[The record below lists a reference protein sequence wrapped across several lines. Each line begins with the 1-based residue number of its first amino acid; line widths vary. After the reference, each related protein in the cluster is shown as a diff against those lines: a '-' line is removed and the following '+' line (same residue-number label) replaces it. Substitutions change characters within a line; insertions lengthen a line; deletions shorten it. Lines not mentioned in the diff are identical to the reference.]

1 MRTLVIEEHRL
12 LLHRRLCENLFQRK
26 ADAEALINLSRSH
39 LGSERICAK
48 LENVVCDADVIA
60 LDDLQPNSSSICSV
74 GWVAAI
80 RAGASCFANRDGTSR
95 RITFPIALRGIAST
109 TRIRVGTL

>member
-1 MRTLVIEEHRL
+1 MRTLVIEEHSL

-39 LGSERICAK
+39 LGSERICAE

-60 LDDLQPNSSSICSV
+60 LDDLQPNCQYYLL
-74 GWVAAI
+74 G
-80 RAGASCFANRDGTSR
+80 GLGR
-95 RITFPIALRGIAST
+95 RYPSGRQLFRQ
-109 TRIRVGTL
+109 

>member
-1 MRTLVIEEHRL
+1 MMRTLVIEEHRL
-12 LLHRRLCENLFQRK
+12 LFHRRLCENLFQRK

-60 LDDLQPNSSSICSV
+60 LDDLQPNCQ
-74 GWVAAI
+74 
-80 RAGASCFANRDGTSR
+80 
-95 RITFPIALRGIAST
+95 
-109 TRIRVGTL
+109 

>member
-60 LDDLQPNSSSICSV
+60 LDAAKLPVVSARWV
-74 GWVAAI
+74 GSPLSERAPAASPI
-80 RAGASCFANRDGTSR
+80 GTAHRAASPSR
-95 RITFPIALRGIAST
+95 
-109 TRIRVGTL
+109 